1 MKIAICGKMCSGKT
15 TIANLIKEYDN
26 RYEIFSFGKK
36 VKVIANELFGMDL
49 NNKNRSLMVQIGT
62 KMREIDVNVW
72 ANYIIN
78 ETKDKEFCI
87 IDDLRFQ
94 NELDLLQENNWKIIQ
109 LNIDEDLQI
118 ERLKKLYKD
127 TYQDHINNK
136 NHLSEKNDLV
146 FKSEPII
153 IDSSNDLD
161 YIKNIIYNSFFK
173 K

>member
-62 KMREIDVNVW
+62 KMREIDLNVW

-94 NELDLLQENNWKIIQ
+94 NELD
-109 LNIDEDLQI
+109 
-118 ERLKKLYKD
+118 KD

-153 IDSSNDLD
+153 IDSSNDLN

>member
-62 KMREIDVNVW
+62 KMREIDLNVW

-153 IDSSNDLD
+153 IDSSNDLN

>member
-118 ERLKKLYKD
+118 ERLQKLYKD
-127 TYQDHINNK
+127 TYQDHISNK